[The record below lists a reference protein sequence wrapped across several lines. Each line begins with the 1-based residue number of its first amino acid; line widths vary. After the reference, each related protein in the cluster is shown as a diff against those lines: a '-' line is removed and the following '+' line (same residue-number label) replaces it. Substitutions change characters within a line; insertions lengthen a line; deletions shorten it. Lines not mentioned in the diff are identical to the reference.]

1 MKCMVVAVMLLVPA
15 VASATHV
22 TVECLSC
29 GVASPIPDGKPSAAG
44 TTLATLE
51 NVRLEQLATYGFA
64 IGDSI
69 MICNAT
75 VCVNYVWDGPHS
87 WTGQGQQP
95 RQPANNPPGGGGSGG
110 GGGPGGPGSGA
121 WWSVVSVC
129 GYVNGM
135 LDICLLMPGS
145 QPEVPPPEGDVN

>member
-1 MKCMVVAVMLLVPA
+1 MKYMLVAILLLLPA

-22 TVECLSC
+22 TVECVSC

-75 VCVNYVWDGPHS
+75 VCVNYIWDGPHS

-95 RQPANNPPGGGGSGG
+95 RQPASNPPGGGGT
-110 GGGPGGPGSGA
+110 GGGPGTGGGT
-121 WWSVVSVC
+121 WWSLVSVC

-135 LDICLLMPGS
+135 LDICLLLPGS
-145 QPEVPPPEGDVN
+145 QPGDPPPQGDVN